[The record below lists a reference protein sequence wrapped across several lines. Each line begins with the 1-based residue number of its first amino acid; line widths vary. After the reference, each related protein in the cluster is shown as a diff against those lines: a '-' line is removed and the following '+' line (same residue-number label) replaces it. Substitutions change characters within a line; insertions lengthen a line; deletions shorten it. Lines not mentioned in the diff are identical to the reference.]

1 MKILHN
7 SAMALVAVLMT
18 ATFATTVVAAE
29 QGVTDNEIL
38 VGSVGV
44 MTGPY
49 YIYGKLSM
57 NGLEAVFDKVNEA
70 GGVHGRKIRLVRED
84 SFCKPEGAIAAVK
97 KLIYAHKVFAIVG
110 GACSNAT
117 LAAKPEIVRSG
128 IPFNVF
134 AAVADGITSPPS
146 PNIFT
151 TQLTAAIESRA
162 QLKWALDKG
171 AKRIA
176 VVAQHDAWGR
186 SRYEPLIAAMKAKG
200 MTPVADEEMTLYTN
214 DATTHILKAMNGKA
228 DAVIMI
234 LYPKPGAVLMRDAIK
249 LGFKPIWVGQTAIN
263 DWDNFEGQIGI
274 KGSLK
279 NFSTIT
285 AVLYQPND
293 PEMKEWTARIKKLFP
308 NDNLSTF
315 NQNGIGA
322 GQVFVEALKRAG
334 PNPTRASFL
343 KAMGSLKNF
352 KTDVY
357 PGPITCNSPKSH
369 QCNQSPAWLG
379 EVDGKLKLI
388 GVTTLN

>member
-1 MKILHN
+1 MKLLHN
-7 SAMALVAVLMT
+7 STMALVAVLMT
-18 ATFATTVVAAE
+18 ATFATTEVVAE

-49 YIYGKLSM
+49 YIYGKLTM
-57 NGLEAVFDKVNEA
+57 NGLDAVFDKVNEA
-70 GGVHGRKIRLVRED
+70 GGVHGRKLRLIRED
-84 SFCKPEGAIAAVK
+84 DFCKPEGAIAAVK
-97 KLIYAHKVFAIVG
+97 KLIYDHKVFAIVG

-134 AAVADGITSPPS
+134 AAVADGITAPPS

-151 TQLTAAIESRA
+151 TQLTAAIESRS

-200 MTPVADEEMTLYTN
+200 ITPVADEEMTLDTN
-214 DATTHILKAMNGKA
+214 DATTHVLKAMNGKA

-234 LYPKPGAVLMRDAIK
+234 LYPKPGAVLIRDAVK
-249 LGFKPIWVGQTAIN
+249 LGFKPLWIGQTAIN
-263 DWDNFEGQIGI
+263 DWDNFEAQVGI

-279 NFSTIT
+279 NFFTIT

-293 PEMKEWTARIKKLFP
+293 PEMKEWTGRIKKLFP
-308 NDNLSTF
+308 NDKLSVFNLL
-315 NQNGIGA
+315 GIGA
-322 GQVFVEALKRAG
+322 AQVFVEALKRAG
-334 PNPTRASFL
+334 PNPTRASYL
-343 KAMGSLKNF
+343 KAMGTIKGF
-352 KTDVY
+352 KTDVLA
-357 PGPITCNSPKSH
+357 GPITCDPPKSH

-379 EVDGKLKLI
+379 EVDGKVKLI

>member
-1 MKILHN
+1 MKILRN
-7 SAMALVAVLMT
+7 STMALVAVLMT
-18 ATFATTVVAAE
+18 VTFATTDVVAE
-29 QGVTDNEIL
+29 QGVTKNEIL
-38 VGSVGV
+38 VGSFGPL
-44 MTGPY
+44 TGPN

-57 NGLEAVFDKVNEA
+57 NGLEAVFEKVNEA
-70 GGVHGRKIRLVRED
+70 GGVHGRKLTLVRED
-84 SFCKPEGAIAAVK
+84 DFCKPEGSIGAVK
-97 KLIYAHKVFAIVG
+97 KLIYEHKVFAIVG

-117 LAAKPEIVRSG
+117 LAAKPEIVRAG

-134 AAVADGITSPPS
+134 AAVADGISAPPS

-151 TQLTAAIESRA
+151 TTLTAAIESRS

-176 VVAQHDAWGR
+176 VIAQHDAWGR

-200 MTPVADEEMTLYTN
+200 MTPVADEEMTLDTN
-214 DATTHILKAMNGKA
+214 DATIHVLKAMNAKA

-234 LYPKPGAVLMRDAIK
+234 LYPKPGAILVRDALK

-263 DWDNFEGQIGI
+263 DWDNFEAQVGI

-279 NFSTIT
+279 NFATIT

-293 PEMKEWTARIKKLFP
+293 PEMKEWTDRIKKLFP

-322 GQVFVEALKRAG
+322 GQVFIEALKRAG

-343 KAMGSLKNF
+343 KAMRSIKDF

-357 PGPITCNSPKSH
+357 PGPINCSRPDSH

-379 EVDGKLKLI
+379 EVDGKVKLI